1 MSSQRIRVLKFGS
14 SVLAS
19 RGDVSRALHEIYGEL
34 REGNRVVAVVSALGQ
49 TTERLLANAR
59 KFGKRPD
66 PAALA
71 LLLSTGETQS
81 VALLALA
88 LERAGISCSVLD
100 PAQLGLRSLGDLLDA
115 EPTRFDEAILRAALA
130 EKSVVVVPGFVGR
143 DECGR
148 TTLFGRGGSDLSAL
162 FLAQRLG
169 ASCRL
174 VKDVAGV
181 FDRDPALNGAAAR
194 RFGVLAWEDALSV
207 GGGIVQE
214 KALRFARE
222 QHFEFEVGALGSA
235 ESTLVGRGPSRF
247 VATRAEPRKLR
258 VALLGLGTVGLGV
271 YRELA
276 RFPERFEVTS
286 VLVRRSGLGRPP
298 RIPAELITTDAE
310 RTRDCDVL
318 VEVLGGLEP
327 AGKLIEAAL
336 LRGVDVVS
344 ANKGLIVGRGAE
356 YRSLAQ
362 ANGARF
368 LYSAS
373 VCGALPLLETVRGLA
388 RERRI
393 VSIEGILNSTTN
405 VVLDLL
411 AAGRSFA
418 EALDH
423 ARRQGFCESDPS
435 EDLDGTDA
443 AHKLVL
449 VAREAFGETLDVLWT
464 KRKGITGIR
473 PAEVRAA
480 SLAGHVVRLVATCRR
495 TEAGLELQLSPAT
508 LPDDHPLARTS
519 AEQNA
524 VLIHTEDGA
533 RVVLRGKGAG
543 RWPTTQAVLGDLLEL
558 SRLRAAE
565 SATKTHAAAVAVA
578 I

>member
-14 SVLAS
+14 SVLAT
-19 RGDVSRALHEIYGEL
+19 RRDVSRALHEIYAQL
-34 REGNRVVAVVSALGQ
+34 REGNRVVAVVSAVGQ
-49 TTERLLANAR
+49 TTERLLASAQ
-59 KFGKRPD
+59 KFGKNPD
-66 PAALA
+66 LAALA

-100 PAQLGLRSLGDLLDA
+100 PAQLGLRSCGDLLDA
-115 EPTRFDEAILRAALA
+115 EPTHFDEAVLRNALA
-130 EKSVVVVPGFVGR
+130 EKSVVVVPGFIGR
-143 DECGR
+143 DERGC

-181 FDRDPALNGAAAR
+181 FDCDPAENGAAAR
-194 RFGVLAWEDALSV
+194 RFEVLAWEDALSV

-222 QHFEFEVGALGSA
+222 QRFEFEVGALGST

-247 VATRAEPRKLR
+247 AATRAAPRKLR

-276 RFPERFEVTS
+276 RFPDRFEVTS

-298 RIPAELITTDAE
+298 RIPSKLITTDAD
-310 RTRDCDVL
+310 RANDCDIL
-318 VEVLGGLEP
+318 VEVLGGREP
-327 AGKLIEAAL
+327 AGALIEAAL
-336 LRGVDVVS
+336 SRGIDVVS
-344 ANKGLIVGRGAE
+344 ANKGLIVERGAE
-356 YRSLAQ
+356 FRALAQ
-362 ANGARF
+362 QNAARF

-373 VCGALPLLETVRGLA
+373 VCGALPLLETVRNLA
-388 RERRI
+388 SERRL
-393 VSIEGILNSTTN
+393 VSIEGIFNSTTN

-411 AAGRSFA
+411 AQGKDFA
-418 EALDH
+418 EALGQ

-449 VAREAFGETLDVLWT
+449 AAREGFGEAPSVRWT
-464 KRKGITGIR
+464 KREGILNLQ
-473 PAEVRAA
+473 PADVRSAA
-480 SLAGHVVRLVATCRR
+480 LAGQVVRLVATCRR
-495 TEAGLELQLSPAT
+495 RDLGLELQLCPT
-508 LPDDHPLARTS
+508 HLHPDHPLARTV

-533 RVVLRGKGAG
+533 RFVLRGRGAG
-543 RWPTTQAVLGDLLEL
+543 RWPTTQAVVGDLLEL
-558 SRLRAAE
+558 SRLRAVEFVPTTLSAE
-565 SATKTHAAAVAVA
+565 IAAAS
-578 I
+578 